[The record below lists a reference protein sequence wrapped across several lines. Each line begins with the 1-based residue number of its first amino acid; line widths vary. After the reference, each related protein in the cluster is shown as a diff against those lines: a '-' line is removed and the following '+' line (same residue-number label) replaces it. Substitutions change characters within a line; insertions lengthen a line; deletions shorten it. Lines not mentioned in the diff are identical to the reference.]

1 MIEAL
6 FQGIQGLL
14 HPMVAVYMLGS
25 TIIGIVFGMIPGLG
39 GMNFLAVLIPFTY
52 GMPPLM
58 AMTTLL
64 AGHSVV
70 HMSGQIS
77 AILLNVPGTASNA
90 TALLDGFPLTQQGHA
105 GRAIGAAVTAS
116 AVGGLF
122 GAVVLVAMMPVMRIV
137 VMSFGSPELFF
148 MCFLG
153 ITFIA
158 TVAGES
164 PAKGLL
170 TGMVGICLSLIGFDA
185 MTATARLTFGIMYLD
200 SGIPLIPLV
209 LGLFA
214 IPQVINMMASGR
226 SIVAKGETVTTPAA
240 DIWEGIKDVF
250 RHLGL
255 AMRTSG
261 IGALAGAIPG
271 LGAEAA
277 GWMSYGHAKQTSKHP
292 ETFGHGNVEGLIGP
306 GAAENSKEGGALVPT
321 LAFGIPGSAGMA
333 VMLGA
338 FLVVG
343 IDPGPMFMKQHLDIC
358 YAMVITL
365 ACANVLAAILCISTA
380 RYMAKVTTIP
390 SRIIAPL
397 LLTVVV
403 MGSYNCRG
411 NLLDVF
417 TTFVIGALGYIMM
430 RTAYPRPPLILGF
443 VLGALCERYLH
454 LSLKTAGGLF
464 FFRPLSMVIIALTVI
479 GLFYNQI
486 MSVSRRV
493 LR

>member
-1 MIEAL
+1 MFEAL
-6 FQGIQGLL
+6 IQGVQGLL
-14 HPMVAVYMLGS
+14 HPIVLVYMLGS
-25 TIIGIVFGMIPGLG
+25 TMIGIVFGMIPGLG
-39 GMNFLAVLIPFTY
+39 GMNFLAVLIPFTF
-52 GMPPLM
+52 GMPPLL

-70 HMSGQIS
+70 HMSGAIS
-77 AILLNVPGTASNA
+77 AILVNVPGTASNA
-90 TALLDGFPLTQQGHA
+90 TALLDGFPLAQQGHA
-105 GRAIGAAVTAS
+105 GRAIGASVTAS

-122 GAVVLVAMMPVMRIV
+122 GAAVLVAAMPVMRIV
-137 VMSFGSPELFF
+137 VLSFGSPELFF

-170 TGMVGICLSLIGFDA
+170 TGLLGVSLSLIGFDA

-200 SGIPLIPLV
+200 SGVPLIPLV

-214 IPQVINMMASGR
+214 IPQVVNMMATGR
-226 SIVAKGETVTTPAA
+226 SIVAGDIVTTPAS
-240 DIWEGIKDVF
+240 DIFEGIKDVF
-250 RHLGL
+250 RHFGL

-277 GWMSYGHAKQTSKHP
+277 GWMSYGHAKQTSKNP
-292 ETFGHGNVEGLIGP
+292 ELFGRGNVEGLIGP

-321 LAFGIPGSAGMA
+321 LAFGIPGSSGMA

-343 IDPGPMFMKQHLDIC
+343 IDPGPMFLKQHLDIC

-365 ACANVLAAILCISTA
+365 CCSNVLAACLCLSTA
-380 RYMAKVTTIP
+380 RYMAKVTTVP

-397 LLTVVV
+397 LLTIVL

-411 NLLDVF
+411 NGLDVVA
-417 TTFVIGALGYIMM
+417 TFVIGALGYIMM
-430 RTAYPRPPLILGF
+430 RLGYPRPPLILGF

-454 LSLKTAGGLF
+454 LSLKTSGLLF
-464 FFRPLSMVIIALTVI
+464 FLRPISMVIIALTII

-486 MSVSRRV
+486 LSVSRRIM
-493 LR
+493 R